1 VLSTYIRS
9 PRCKTGPRLVRRYVY
24 RPGAEIERCS
34 AFVPANCT
42 SKLCSTFCLCFLISF
57 FPLFHDCLLSFF
69 GPEFF
74 VFSSGYPLRDPW
86 RLTCL
91 ILLPHLQ
98 RTMSCTPSATATEY
112 TTITTFTTSTSLS
125 QSVGNNQAVTTTV
138 QQTCIAT
145 GTLSGSNSTGCIS
158 STAVTQ
164 VNTIAGAQF
173 IIISASLMPSH
184 RGVV

>member
-1 VLSTYIRS
+1 MPLN
-9 PRCKTGPRLVRRYVY
+9 G
-24 RPGAEIERCS
+24 
-34 AFVPANCT
+34 T

-57 FPLFHDCLLSFF
+57 FPLFLHCLLFFLWSFWAPIF
-69 GPEFF
+69 L
-74 VFSSGYPLRDPW
+74 VFSSGYPLHDPW
-86 RLTCL
+86 RQTCL
-91 ILLPHLQ
+91 ILLPHFQ
-98 RTMSCTPSATATEY
+98 RTMSCAPSATATEY

-125 QSVGNNQAVTTTV
+125 QSVGSSQVVTTTV

-164 VNTIAGAQF
+164 VNTIGGAQF
-173 IIISASLMPSH
+173 FIISASLMPWH